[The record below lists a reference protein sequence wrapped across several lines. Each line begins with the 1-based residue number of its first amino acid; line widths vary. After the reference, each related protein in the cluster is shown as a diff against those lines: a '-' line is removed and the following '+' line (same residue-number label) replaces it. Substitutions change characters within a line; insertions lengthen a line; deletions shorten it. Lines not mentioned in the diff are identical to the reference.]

1 MDEAQLKAF
10 ITVNRYGSFS
20 DAAEQLHLT
29 QPAVSKRIATL
40 ESQLGCRLFD
50 RIGHR
55 TLLTEAGRQLL
66 PLAEQMLAEF
76 NDLRNRVDHLHATV
90 SGKLNLGT
98 SHHIGLHRL
107 PPILRHFTQTYPE
120 VELALYFVDSEDG
133 CRGVE
138 SAELEMAIVTLPP
151 QPAAT
156 LQVSNIWED
165 PLSVVVGRDHPLAS
179 RGRISIDDLLQHDAI
194 MPGSNTFTRTLLE
207 QQLGLGG
214 QRLRVCLETNYLE
227 TNKMMANIG
236 LGWTV
241 LPETMV
247 DNDLRR
253 ITLDG
258 ITLHRTLGCVT
269 HRGRTLSNASRAMIS
284 LLEQYG

>member
-10 ITVNRYGSFS
+10 ITVNRCSSFS
-20 DAAEQLHLT
+20 DAADQLHLT
-29 QPAVSKRIATL
+29 QPAVSKRIAAL

-76 NDLRNRVDHLHATV
+76 NDLRNRVDHLHAAV

-107 PPILRHFTQTYPE
+107 PPILRHFTQTYPD

-156 LQVSNIWED
+156 LQVSILWQD
-165 PLSVVVGRDHPLAS
+165 PLSVVVGRAHPLAS
-179 RGRISIDDLLQHDAI
+179 HDRISIDDLLQHDAI

-207 QQLGLGG
+207 QQLGLGER
-214 QRLRVCLETNYLE
+214 RLRVCLETNYLE
-227 TNKMMANIG
+227 TNKMMTSIG

-241 LPETMV
+241 LPESMV
-247 DNDLRR
+247 DNDLQR
-253 ITLDG
+253 IKLDG
-258 ITLHRTLGCVT
+258 ISLHRTLGCVT
-269 HRGRTLSNASRAMIS
+269 HRDRTLSNASRAMIA
-284 LLEQYG
+284 LLEQNG

>member
-10 ITVNRYGSFS
+10 ITVNRCGSFS
-20 DAAEQLHLT
+20 DAADQLHLT
-29 QPAVSKRIATL
+29 QPAVSKRIAAL

-76 NDLRNRVDHLHATV
+76 NDLRNRVDHLHAAV

-107 PPILRHFTQTYPE
+107 PPILRHFTQTYPD
-120 VELALYFVDSEDG
+120 VELALFFVDSEDG

-156 LQVSNIWED
+156 LQVSILWED
-165 PLSVVVGRDHPLAS
+165 PLSVVVGRGHPLAS
-179 RGRISIDDLLQHDAI
+179 HGRISIDDLLQHDAI

-207 QQLGLGG
+207 QQLGLGE
-214 QRLRVCLETNYLE
+214 RHLRVSLETNYLE
-227 TNKMMANIG
+227 TNKMMTSIG

-247 DNDLRR
+247 DNDLQR
-253 ITLDG
+253 IKLDG
-258 ITLHRTLGCVT
+258 ISLHRILGCVT
-269 HRGRTLSNASRAMIS
+269 HRGRTLSNASRAMIA
-284 LLEQYG
+284 LLEQNG